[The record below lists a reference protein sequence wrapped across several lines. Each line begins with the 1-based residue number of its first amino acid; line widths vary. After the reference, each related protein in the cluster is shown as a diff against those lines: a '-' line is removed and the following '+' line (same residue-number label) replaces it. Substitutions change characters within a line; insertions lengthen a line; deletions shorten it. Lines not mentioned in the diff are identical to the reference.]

1 MCLTTVWKEVSGR
14 SHLTSL
20 VEEPVSWF
28 PHPPIPHLPLLAG
41 CVLVASFHKH
51 HLDLLL
57 TYLLVYLLRKG
68 NCCNSWFSSHLMN
81 SGFTF
86 AFWKGRGRV
95 YRWSCQVVRTCSLC
109 LPGPVAACQAELWL
123 CGVCL
128 PVERASETMLE
139 AGGSPPPPSPCSPV
153 LHTPGSAFFLGTGM
167 LMLQGPDFSSSHP
180 FSPVL
185 SLPSLLVYSQTL
197 WPPPALRSRL
207 KPPLWWWHCAL
218 ASFPATLPP
227 LSFPE
232 PGLLFCLLKW
242 FIVFYTDVGRS
253 LIFEVR
259 SLLLYGQSKVKE
271 IWLILWQNG
280 FTHR

>member
-1 MCLTTVWKEVSGR
+1 M
-14 SHLTSL
+14 
-20 VEEPVSWF
+20 SWF

-95 YRWSCQVVRTCSLC
+95 YRWSCQVVRTCSLR

-128 PVERASETMLE
+128 PAERASETMLE

-153 LHTPGSAFFLGTGM
+153 LHTPGSAFFGGPGCLCCRVQISPPLTPFLLCCLCLRSWCIPRPSG
-167 LMLQGPDFSSSHP
+167 LLQLSDHGLSRHFGDDIARWPP
-180 FSPVL
+180 
-185 SLPSLLVYSQTL
+185 SLPL
-197 WPPPALRSRL
+197 
-207 KPPLWWWHCAL
+207 
-218 ASFPATLPP
+218 
-227 LSFPE
+227 
-232 PGLLFCLLKW
+232 CLLS
-242 FIVFYTDVGRS
+242 VF
-253 LIFEVR
+253 
-259 SLLLYGQSKVKE
+259 
-271 IWLILWQNG
+271 QNQAYCSV
-280 FTHR
+280 F